1 MIGTTTGWQG
11 GHDIGRQNRSP
22 ARSAYRRRVETAD
35 RDGGVDRRGGMQME
49 KVSRIVT
56 SGMTVWLAI
65 LAGMTVFL

>member
-22 ARSAYRRRVETAD
+22 ARPASRRHEGVAD
-35 RDGGVDRRGGMQME
+35 RDGGVDRRGGMEME
-49 KVSRIVT
+49 KISRIVT